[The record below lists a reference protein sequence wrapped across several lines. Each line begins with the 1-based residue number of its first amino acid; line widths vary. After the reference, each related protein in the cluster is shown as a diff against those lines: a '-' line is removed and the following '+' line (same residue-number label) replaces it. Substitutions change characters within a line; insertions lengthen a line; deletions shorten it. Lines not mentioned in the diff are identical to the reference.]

1 MQFGHDAGPLCIE
14 CKNYRE
20 WTYPNQQFIKDLII
34 RSIELNAVPVLIARR
49 IHYTTITNFLLPAG
63 IIAHES
69 YYQYFP
75 ADQAELAA
83 KAKDKRLLGFTDV
96 TASEDP
102 HNRTL
107 TFFKTHLPKIADP
120 MAAKWNANKNALL
133 SYALD
138 ELNLA
143 QLYTEIGSPAGGK
156 WTNFEGGVEPDQ
168 NPFE

>member
-1 MQFGHDAGPLCIE
+1 
-14 CKNYRE
+14 
-20 WTYPNQQFIKDLII
+20 
-34 RSIELNAVPVLIARR
+34 
-49 IHYTTITNFLLPAG
+49 
-63 IIAHES
+63 
-69 YYQYFP
+69 
-75 ADQAELAA
+75 
-83 KAKDKRLLGFTDV
+83 
-96 TASEDP
+96 
-102 HNRTL
+102 
-107 TFFKTHLPKIADP
+107 